1 MNLGKQEA
9 SEGNCRMSAPEK
21 IFGISKD
28 VLLPVDA
35 RTRYDVYFSDRRV
48 AIVCMGRAVREW
60 DQETLSI
67 MPSAF
72 GVPAP
77 TAPQSKKQNQPT
89 IDEETAG
96 MSLDALL
103 KLSKKSCFYTLE
115 EIERVELVWGHKPKF
130 IVMSR
135 DCESKFAPDERQV
148 EELMEI
154 LPQVK
159 GLKDKLW
166 IAGKYTMLFEESQP
180 CPSCGAQSEPDASY
194 CQNCGKQLGEKP
206 AEMPASELTCSQC
219 GIKNQPQALFCKQC
233 GAPVRSANL

>member
-1 MNLGKQEA
+1 
-9 SEGNCRMSAPEK
+9 MSVPEK
-21 IFGISKD
+21 VLGVVKD
-28 VLLPVDA
+28 VVLPVDA
-35 RTRYDVYFSDRRV
+35 HTRYDVYFTDRRV

-60 DQETLSI
+60 DQETISI

-77 TAPQSKKQNQPT
+77 IGSSKEKAEDKKS

-103 KLSKKSCFYTLE
+103 KLSKKSCFYSLE
-115 EIERVELVWGHKPKF
+115 EIERAELVWGHKPKF

-135 DCESKFAPDERQV
+135 DCESKFAPDEGQL

-154 LPQVK
+154 IPQVE

-166 IAGKYTMLFEESQP
+166 IAGKYDVLFSESQP
-180 CPSCGAQSEPDASY
+180 ICQSCGACNDADAVF
-194 CQNCGKQLGEKP
+194 CQNCGKRLGEEP
-206 AEMPASELTCSQC
+206 ANMPASELTCSRC
-219 GIKNQPQALFCKQC
+219 GAGNVGQASFCKQC
-233 GAPVRSANL
+233 GMPLR